1 MQVKRSTQSKIRVVG
16 QYEASGDEVDGRKT
30 AFWSLVCGYLIE
42 SFALYAT
49 SIYPVA
55 LFPVESLPD
64 RLDMPQSGQVFRA
77 GRRGLLTLV
86 STTSSPEASSLRPEP
101 ESTPATPAGCAT
113 GFVGN
118 KQHERKIAKAVAAL
132 AELDDSTLREL
143 GIPDRS
149 QIERTVRYCH
159 DC

>member
-1 MQVKRSTQSKIRVVG
+1 MLVKRSTQSTIRVVG
-16 QYEASGDEVDGRKT
+16 RHEASANEVGARKT
-30 AFWSLVCGYLIE
+30 AFWSLMCGYLIE
-42 SFALYAT
+42 SFALYAA
-49 SIYPVA
+49 SIHPVA

-64 RLDMPQSGQVFRA
+64 RRDTPQSGQSFGA

-86 STTSSPEASSLRPEP
+86 STTPSPQPSSPRPDP
-101 ESTPATPAGCAT
+101 KTAAATPAGSVT
-113 GFVGN
+113 GFAGN
-118 KQHERKIAKAVAAL
+118 KPHEREIAKAVAAL
-132 AELDDSTLREL
+132 AEFDDLTLREL